1 MRTGRGRALAAVLL
15 TFALLAAACGDDSE
29 PATTAQPDDG
39 AAAAAQAEADAARA
53 AAEEAQAAAAEA
65 EAQLAAAEA
74 AAAEA
79 SAEQQAEAQAALEA
93 AQAEA
98 AAAQAEAEAAE
109 AQAALAEAEAAQ
121 AEAEAAEAQAALAEA
136 EAEAQAAPEP
146 EMALPGEGVT
156 VTMAR
161 GNWKET
167 NFQNYVVQ
175 LLLEELGYDVT
186 DPEEI
191 APATFYPALAQGDYD
206 LWASSWPLNHTPLLD
221 GESPDGGTFGDRVQY
236 IGTMMASGALQ
247 GLLVDIPS
255 VERFGFTTLGEL
267 LDNPDAVAHFDTDGD
282 GKADLNGCDD
292 GWGCQKVMNDT
303 IAQNG
308 WDDRI
313 AQVSATHSALFAE
326 SQASFETG
334 GPVLQYVWTPTAFV
348 GKLVPGRDVLWLAIE
363 PDQAIEGQ
371 AGVSAVGDAC
381 TNDPCT
387 TMFTPSD
394 IVVTA
399 NNEFLAANPAA
410 ASLLADFEI
419 DPLAVAVQAVAIDAG
434 ANPNDDM
441 AAAAAEWIAAN
452 RDLIDPWIEAALAAG

>member
-1 MRTGRGRALAAVLL
+1 MRIFRGRALVAVLL
-15 TFALLAAACGDDSE
+15 TFGLLAAACGDDEE
-29 PATTAQPDDG
+29 PVATPAPADDG
-39 AAAAAQAEADAARA
+39 AATAAQAEVEA
-53 AAEEAQAAAAEA
+53 AQAAADEAQAEA
-65 EAQLAAAEA
+65 EAAQAALAEAEA

-79 SAEQQAEAQAALEA
+79 SAEQQAEAQAALEEAQA
-93 AQAEA
+93 AAAAAEAEA
-98 AAAQAEAEAAE
+98 AAAQAEAEAA
-109 AQAALAEAEAAQ
+109 QAEVEAAQ
-121 AEAEAAEAQAALAEA
+121 AEANAAQAALEAAAE
-136 EAEAQAAPEP
+136 E

-206 LWASSWPLNHTPLLD
+206 LWASSWPLNHTPLLE
-221 GESPDGGTFGDRVQY
+221 GESPDGGTFGDKVQY

-247 GLLVDIPS
+247 GLLVDVPS
-255 VERFGFTTLGEL
+255 VDRFGFTTLGEL

-303 IAQNG
+303 ISKNG

-313 AQVSATHSALFAE
+313 AQVSATHAALFAE
-326 SQASFETG
+326 SQANFETG

-363 PDQAIEGQ
+363 PDQALEGQ
-371 AGVSAVGDAC
+371 DGVSAVGDAC

-399 NNEFLAANPAA
+399 NNDFLAANPAA
-410 ASLLADFEI
+410 RSLLANFEI

-441 AAAAAEWIAAN
+441 VAAAAEWIAAN
-452 RDLIDPWIEAALAAG
+452 RDIIDPWIAAALAAG

>member
-1 MRTGRGRALAAVLL
+1 MTKTRGRALVAVLL
-15 TFALLAAACGDDSE
+15 TFGLLAAACGDDGE
-29 PATTAQPDDG
+29 PATTPAPADDG
-39 AAAAAQAEADAARA
+39 AA
-53 AAEEAQAAAAEA
+53 
-65 EAQLAAAEA
+65 
-74 AAAEA
+74 
-79 SAEQQAEAQAALEA
+79 
-93 AQAEA
+93 AEA
-98 AAAQAEAEAAE
+98 AAAQAEAEAA
-109 AQAALAEAEAAQ
+109 QAEADAAQ
-121 AEAEAAEAQAALAEA
+121 AEAEAAQAALEAAAE
-136 EAEAQAAPEP
+136 EA
-146 EMALPGEGVT
+146 MALPGEGVT

-175 LLLEELGYDVT
+175 SLLEELGYEVT

-206 LWASSWPLNHTPLLD
+206 LWASSWPLNHTPLLE
-221 GESPDGGTFGDRVQY
+221 GESPDGGTFGDKVQY

-255 VERFGFTTLGEL
+255 VEQFGFTTLGEL

-282 GKADLNGCDD
+282 GRADLNGCDD

-303 IAQNG
+303 IAKNG

-348 GKLVPGRDVLWLAIE
+348 GKLVPGRDVLWLAIAPE
-363 PDQAIEGQ
+363 EALEGQ
-371 AGVSAVGDAC
+371 DGVSAVGDAC

-399 NNEFLAANPAA
+399 NNDFLAANPAA
-410 ASLLADFEI
+410 ASLLASFKI

-441 AAAAAEWIAAN
+441 VAAAAEWIANN
-452 RDLIDPWIEAALAAG
+452 RDIIDPWIEAALAAG

>member
-1 MRTGRGRALAAVLL
+1 MNTWRGKALVAILL
-15 TFALLAAACGDDSE
+15 TFGLLAAACGDDAE
-29 PATTAQPDDG
+29 PAATTAPDDG
-39 AAAAAQAEADAARA
+39 AAAAAQAAAEAEVDAAQAAAEAAQAEADAA
-53 AAEEAQAAAAEA
+53 QAALAE
-65 EAQLAAAEA
+65 AEA

-79 SAEQQAEAQAALEA
+79 SAEQQAEADAALEA
-93 AQAEA
+93 AQAAAEEAEAEA
-98 AAAQAEAEAAE
+98 AAAQAEADAA
-109 AQAALAEAEAAQ
+109 AAAAAAAQ
-121 AEAEAAEAQAALAEA
+121 AEADAAQAALEAAAEE
-136 EAEAQAAPEP
+136 EA
-146 EMALPGEGVT
+146 MALPGEGVT

-175 LLLEELGYDVT
+175 LLLEELGYEVT

-206 LWASSWPLNHTPLLD
+206 LWASSWPLNHTPLLE

-255 VERFGFTTLGEL
+255 VEQFGFTTLGEL

-313 AQVSATHSALFAE
+313 AQVSATHAALFAE

-363 PDQAIEGQ
+363 PDQALEGQ
-371 AGVSAVGDAC
+371 NGVSAVGDAC

-399 NNEFLAANPAA
+399 NNDFLAANPAA
-410 ASLLADFEI
+410 ESLLANFEI
-419 DPLAVAVQAVAIDAG
+419 DPLAVAVQAVSIDAG

-452 RDLIDPWIEAALAAG
+452 RDVIDPWIEAALAAG

>member
-1 MRTGRGRALAAVLL
+1 MTIYRGRALVAVLL
-15 TFALLAAACGDDSE
+15 AFALLAAACGDDDE
-29 PATTAQPDDG
+29 PTTTPTTADDG
-39 AAAAAQAEADAARA
+39 AAAAAQAEAEAAQAEADAART
-53 AAEEAQAAAAEA
+53 AAEDAEAAAAEA
-65 EAQLAAAEA
+65 EARLAEAEA

-79 SAEQQAEAQAALEA
+79 SAEQQAEAQAAV
-93 AQAEA
+93 
-98 AAAQAEAEAAE
+98 
-109 AQAALAEAEAAQ
+109 EAAQ
-121 AEAEAAEAQAALAEA
+121 AEAEAAQAAAEAAAAEA
-136 EAEAQAAPEP
+136 EMAAAEA
-146 EMALPGEGVT
+146 EMALPGEGVS

-161 GNWKET
+161 GNWVET

-175 LLLEELGYDVT
+175 LLLEELGYDVS

-191 APATFYPALAQGDYD
+191 TPATFYPAVAQGDFD
-206 LWASSWPLNHTPLLD
+206 LWASSWPLNHTPLLQ
-221 GESPDGGTFGDRVQY
+221 GESPDGGTFGDNARY

-255 VERFGFTTLGEL
+255 VEQFGFSTLEEL
-267 LDNPDAVAHFDTDGD
+267 LDNPDAVAHFDSDGD
-282 GKADLNGCDD
+282 GKADINGCDD
-292 GWGCQKVMNDT
+292 GWGCQKVINDT

-348 GKLVPGRDVLWLAIE
+348 GKLVPGRDVMWLAIE
-363 PDQAIEGQ
+363 PGQALEGQ
-371 AGVSAVGDAC
+371 DGVSAVGDAC

-399 NNEFLAANPAA
+399 NNDFLAANPAA
-410 ASLLADFEI
+410 ASILESFEI

-441 AAAAAEWIAAN
+441 AAAAAQWIADN
-452 RDLIDPWIEAALAAG
+452 RDTIDPWIEAALAAG

>member
-1 MRTGRGRALAAVLL
+1 MTKTRGRALVAVLL
-15 TFALLAAACGDDSE
+15 TFGLLAAACGDDGE
-29 PATTAQPDDG
+29 PATTPAPADDG
-39 AAAAAQAEADAARA
+39 AA
-53 AAEEAQAAAAEA
+53 
-65 EAQLAAAEA
+65 
-74 AAAEA
+74 
-79 SAEQQAEAQAALEA
+79 
-93 AQAEA
+93 AEA
-98 AAAQAEAEAAE
+98 AAAQAEAEAA
-109 AQAALAEAEAAQ
+109 QAEADAAQ
-121 AEAEAAEAQAALAEA
+121 AEAEAAQAALEAAAE
-136 EAEAQAAPEP
+136 EA
-146 EMALPGEGVT
+146 MALPGEGVT

-175 LLLEELGYDVT
+175 SLLEELGYEVT

-206 LWASSWPLNHTPLLD
+206 LWASSWPLNHTPLLE
-221 GESPDGGTFGDRVQY
+221 GESPDGGTFGDKVRYV
-236 IGTMMASGALQ
+236 GTMMASGALQ

-255 VERFGFTTLGEL
+255 VEQFGFTTLGEL

-282 GKADLNGCDD
+282 GRADLNGCDD

-303 IAQNG
+303 IAKNG

-326 SQASFETG
+326 SQASFDTG

-348 GKLVPGRDVLWLAIE
+348 GKLVPGRDVLWLAIAPE
-363 PDQAIEGQ
+363 EALEGQ
-371 AGVSAVGDAC
+371 DGVSAVGDAC

-399 NNEFLAANPAA
+399 NNDFLAANPAA
-410 ASLLADFEI
+410 ASLLASFKI

-441 AAAAAEWIAAN
+441 AAAADEWIADN
-452 RDLIDPWIEAALAAG
+452 RDTIDPWIEAALAAG

>member
-1 MRTGRGRALAAVLL
+1 MSTSRWRVFVAVLL
-15 TFALLAAACGDDSE
+15 TFGLLAAACGDDSE
-29 PATTAQPDDG
+29 PVPAAQPDDG
-39 AAAAAQAEADAARA
+39 AAAAAQAEVDAAQA
-53 AAEEAQAAAAEA
+53 AAEEAQAEA
-65 EAQLAAAEA
+65 EAAQTALAEAEA
-74 AAAEA
+74 AAADA

-93 AQAEA
+93 AQAA
-98 AAAQAEAEAAE
+98 AAEAEAEAEAAQAAAEAAQAEVDAAQAAAEE
-109 AQAALAEAEAAQ
+109 AQAALAEV
-121 AEAEAAEAQAALAEA
+121 AAE
-136 EAEAQAAPEP
+136 
-146 EMALPGEGVT
+146 EMALPGEGVA

-161 GNWKET
+161 GNWIET
-167 NFQNYVVQ
+167 NFQNFVVQ
-175 LLLEELGYDVT
+175 LLLEELGYEVT

-191 APATFYPALAQGDYD
+191 APATFYPAVAQGDYD
-206 LWASSWPLNHTPLLD
+206 LWASSWPLNHTPLLQ
-221 GESPDGGTFGDRVQY
+221 GESPDGGTFGDKARY

-255 VERFGFTTLGEL
+255 VEQFGFTTLGEL
-267 LDNPDAVAHFDTDGD
+267 LDNPDAVAHFDSDGD

-303 IAQNG
+303 IAKNG

-326 SQASFETG
+326 SQASFAAG

-363 PDQAIEGQ
+363 PSQALEGQ
-371 AGVSAVGDAC
+371 DGISAVGDAC

-399 NNEFLAANPAA
+399 NNDFLAANPAA
-410 ASLLADFEI
+410 ASLLENFEL
-419 DPLAVAVQAVAIDAG
+419 DALAVAVQAVAIDAG
-434 ANPNDDM
+434 ANSEAEIK
-441 AAAAAEWIAAN
+441 AAAADWIAGN
-452 RDLIDPWIEAALAAG
+452 RDVIDPWIEAALAAG

>member
-1 MRTGRGRALAAVLL
+1 MRIVRGRALVAVLL
-15 TFALLAAACGDDSE
+15 TFGLLAAACGDDEE
-29 PATTAQPDDG
+29 PATTPAPADDS
-39 AAAAAQAEADAARA
+39 AAAAAQAEVDA
-53 AAEEAQAAAAEA
+53 AQAAAKAAQAEA
-65 EAQLAAAEA
+65 EAAQAALEAAEA

-93 AQAEA
+93 AQAEV
-98 AAAQAEAEAAE
+98 
-109 AQAALAEAEAAQ
+109 EAAQ
-121 AEAEAAEAQAALAEA
+121 AEAEAAQAALEAAAE
-136 EAEAQAAPEP
+136 Q

-175 LLLEELGYDVT
+175 LLLEELGYEVT

-206 LWASSWPLNHTPLLD
+206 LWASSWPLNHTPLLE

-255 VERFGFTTLGEL
+255 VEQYGFTTLGEL

-303 IAQNG
+303 IAKNG

-363 PDQAIEGQ
+363 PDQALEGQ
-371 AGVSAVGDAC
+371 DGVSAVGDAC

-399 NNEFLAANPAA
+399 NNDFLAANPAA
-410 ASLLADFEI
+410 ASLLANFEI

-441 AAAAAEWIAAN
+441 VAAAAEWIAAN
-452 RDLIDPWIEAALAAG
+452 RDVIDPWIAAALAAG

>member
-1 MRTGRGRALAAVLL
+1 L
-15 TFALLAAACGDDSE
+15 TFGLLAAACGDDSE
-29 PATTAQPDDG
+29 PATTAAPDDG
-39 AAAAAQAEADAARA
+39 AAAAAQAEVDAAQ
-53 AAEEAQAAAAEA
+53 AETDAAQAAAEAAQAEA
-65 EAQLAAAEA
+65 EAAQAALAAAEA

-93 AQAEA
+93 AQA
-98 AAAQAEAEAAE
+98 AEAEAA
-109 AQAALAEAEAAQ
+109 AALAAAEAAQAEVEAAQ
-121 AEAEAAEAQAALAEA
+121 AEAEAAQAALEAAAAE
-136 EAEAQAAPEP
+136 

-175 LLLEELGYDVT
+175 LLLEELGYEVT

-206 LWASSWPLNHTPLLD
+206 LWASSWPLNHTPLLE
-221 GESPDGGTFGDRVQY
+221 GESPDGGTFGDRVHY

-247 GLLVDIPS
+247 GLLVDVPS

-267 LDNPDAVAHFDTDGD
+267 LDNPDAVAHFDSDGD

-303 IAQNG
+303 IAKNG

-326 SQASFETG
+326 SQASFSAG

-348 GKLVPGRDVLWLAIE
+348 GKLVPGRDVLWLSIE
-363 PDQAIEGQ
+363 PEQALEGQ
-371 AGVSAVGDAC
+371 DGISAVGDGC

-399 NNEFLAANPAA
+399 NNDFLAANPAA
-410 ASLLADFEI
+410 ESLLANFEI

-441 AAAAAEWIAAN
+441 AAAAAEWIAGN
-452 RDLIDPWIEAALAAG
+452 RDIIDPWIEAALAAG

>member
-1 MRTGRGRALAAVLL
+1 MNTWRGKALVAILL
-15 TFALLAAACGDDSE
+15 TFGLLAAACGDDAE
-29 PATTAQPDDG
+29 PAATPAPDDG
-39 AAAAAQAEADAARA
+39 AAAAAQAAAEAEVDAAQAAAEAAQAEADAA
-53 AAEEAQAAAAEA
+53 QAALAE
-65 EAQLAAAEA
+65 AEA

-79 SAEQQAEAQAALEA
+79 SAEQQAEADAALEA
-93 AQAEA
+93 AQAAAEEAEAEA
-98 AAAQAEAEAAE
+98 AAAQAEADAA
-109 AQAALAEAEAAQ
+109 AAAAAAAQ
-121 AEAEAAEAQAALAEA
+121 AEADAAQAALEAAAEE
-136 EAEAQAAPEP
+136 EA
-146 EMALPGEGVT
+146 MALPGEGVT

-175 LLLEELGYDVT
+175 LLLEELGYEVT

-206 LWASSWPLNHTPLLD
+206 LWASSWPLNHTPLLE

-255 VERFGFTTLGEL
+255 VEQFGFTTLGEL

-313 AQVSATHSALFAE
+313 AQVSATHAALFAE

-363 PDQAIEGQ
+363 PDQALEGQ
-371 AGVSAVGDAC
+371 NGVSAVGDAC

-399 NNEFLAANPAA
+399 NNDFLAANPAA
-410 ASLLADFEI
+410 ESLLANFEI
-419 DPLAVAVQAVAIDAG
+419 DPLAVAVQAVSIDAG

-452 RDLIDPWIEAALAAG
+452 RDVIDPWIEAALAAG

>member
-1 MRTGRGRALAAVLL
+1 MRIVRGRALVAVLL
-15 TFALLAAACGDDSE
+15 TFGLLAAACGDDEE
-29 PATTAQPDDG
+29 PATTPAPADDG
-39 AAAAAQAEADAARA
+39 AAAAAQAEVDA
-53 AAEEAQAAAAEA
+53 AQAAAEAAQAEA
-65 EAQLAAAEA
+65 EAAQAALEAAEA

-93 AQAEA
+93 AQAEV
-98 AAAQAEAEAAE
+98 
-109 AQAALAEAEAAQ
+109 EAAQ
-121 AEAEAAEAQAALAEA
+121 AEAEAAQAALEAAAE
-136 EAEAQAAPEP
+136 Q
-146 EMALPGEGVT
+146 EMAPPGEGVT

-175 LLLEELGYDVT
+175 LLLEELGYEVT

-206 LWASSWPLNHTPLLD
+206 LWASSWPLNHTPLLE

-255 VERFGFTTLGEL
+255 VEQFGFTTLGEL

-303 IAQNG
+303 IAKNG

-363 PDQAIEGQ
+363 PDQALEGQ
-371 AGVSAVGDAC
+371 DGVSAVGDAC

-399 NNEFLAANPAA
+399 NNDFLAANPAA
-410 ASLLADFEI
+410 ASLLANFEI

-441 AAAAAEWIAAN
+441 VAAAAEWIAAN
-452 RDLIDPWIEAALAAG
+452 RDVIDPWIAAALAAG

>member
-1 MRTGRGRALAAVLL
+1 MSSFRGRALVAVLL
-15 TFALLAAACGDDSE
+15 TFGLLAAACGDDEE
-29 PATTAQPDDG
+29 PATTQAPVDDS
-39 AAAAAQAEADAARA
+39 AA
-53 AAEEAQAAAAEA
+53 AAEE
-65 EAQLAAAEA
+65 
-74 AAAEA
+74 
-79 SAEQQAEAQAALEA
+79 S
-93 AQAEA
+93 
-98 AAAQAEAEAAE
+98 EAEAAPE
-109 AQAALAEAEAAQ
+109 AAAEEEAEAAP
-121 AEAEAAEAQAALAEA
+121 EAAAE
-136 EAEAQAAPEP
+136 E

-206 LWASSWPLNHTPLLD
+206 LWASSWPLNHTPLLE

-255 VERFGFTTLGEL
+255 VEQFGFTTLGEL

-303 IAQNG
+303 IAKNG

-363 PDQAIEGQ
+363 PDQALEGQ
-371 AGVSAVGDAC
+371 DGVSAVGDAC

-399 NNEFLAANPAA
+399 NNDFLAANPAA
-410 ASLLADFEI
+410 KSLLADFEI

-441 AAAAAEWIAAN
+441 VAAAAEWIAAN
-452 RDLIDPWIEAALAAG
+452 RDIIDPWIAAALAAG